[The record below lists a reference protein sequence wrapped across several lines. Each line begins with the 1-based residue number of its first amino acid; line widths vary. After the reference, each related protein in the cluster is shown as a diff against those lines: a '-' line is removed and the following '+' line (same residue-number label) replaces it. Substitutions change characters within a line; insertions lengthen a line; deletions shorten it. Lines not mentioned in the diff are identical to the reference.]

1 MFIQAILVILAVF
14 TIFYNFAPLPSAEQP
29 KVISSSLTWYFKNI
43 RKIDDLVA
51 PELSDVYTL
60 PQQKIHIDLKN
71 PPNYRNYPLD
81 FSYQPIDDKRIF
93 YFEKD
98 GKLAQQPVKNG
109 YFRKILGKTDS
120 GQMVVQDFYQNTKQP
135 QTSIFKMKPQGK
147 LDDFSLGES
156 EGITAHFDKK
166 GELWSLDI
174 VQNGQ
179 EPISYLFD
187 NKRLIGQA
195 YERDKT
201 SFLVLFNQQHQI
213 EYIVKGTDEIFSWY
227 ALYENEQRFKYL
239 VKMNH
244 KDKSKSQK
252 SIWDKQGYP
261 RLDNQAPFP
270 LSVIDSDLKRIQ
282 EALKW
287 LKEQAK
293 S

>member
-166 GELWSLDI
+166 GELSTLSF

-179 EPISYLFD
+179 EQDSYLFE
-187 NKRLIGQA
+187 NKRLVAQT
-195 YERDKT
+195 YERDKAG
-201 SFLVLFNQQHQI
+201 FIVFFNQQHQI
-213 EYIVKGTDEIFSWY
+213 EYIVKNTDEIFSWY
-227 ALYENEQRFKYL
+227 ALYEDKQCFKYL
-239 VKMNH
+239 VKMNL
-244 KDKSKSQK
+244 KDKSKSAK
-252 SIWDKQGYP
+252 FIWDKQGYP
-261 RLDNQAPFP
+261 RLDNQAPFS
-270 LSVIDSDLKRIQ
+270 LSVIDSDLKTIQ
-282 EALKW
+282 ETLKV
-287 LKEQAK
+287 LKERLP
-293 S
+293 